1 MIKESKS
8 YKKAQYG
15 ESLLSKVTSS
25 DSEWKAFLYSGVLL
39 RWSKEERENFLDGV
53 LKGVGKESQRVVAE
67 YLLFEFSI
75 MDRYKEKA
83 RASAK
88 GINAEDVLC
97 FLEYACVRM
106 LVKRISVDGKS
117 YPEDIV
123 NSQHEHLLSTLPSL
137 IKFLIES
144 GVPFEGERSCKKQG
158 GSKSIIESMSHVFS
172 IEQHVV
178 EVLKGCYVPRHP
190 CFLLKKYDLTVEQ
203 KDNIVDG
210 CKYFLE
216 RQPVSFNKL
225 ETYRDLNYGLECAHE
240 NDEEKL
246 FSLMESSGFSK
257 YDSGMDCL
265 YFDFG
270 RGEAFNEEVQFYKV
284 GDMLRQI
291 YGSLSLKIEVDEE
304 DYSLYELVEFS
315 RKVYRLAKSHNERNK
330 SNLKAKKSG
339 FILTRGRKSLVREFS
354 LNHRTG
360 KLLDIFCVDL
370 EEGRVSDVAN
380 FPLFSANGLYY
391 LVPSHVVELCFEKVV
406 DKAVTRP
413 GVTVRFPAREKKGG
427 VFEKKIMDLFS
438 KAGHVCSSIKRNERK
453 KVPEIDVVVDFKDDF
468 LFLIEA
474 KCTIKPESRFES
486 FSFIEN
492 HLSKAVEQLSTR
504 FDFLTKRSDEA
515 EERLP
520 FCIQGKKILPIIVTN
535 HSYFTGMKLVAES
548 GVAVHCID
556 VALLEKIISCGFI
569 PCWSYVE
576 GEGRYFLRE
585 RRLKSGGDFVNALI
599 DPLRNLNGM
608 AGPTVQV
615 SEHGVAFEIFKPAQ
629 INWDNLYE
637 NNDFNQ
643 LSQI

>member
-1 MIKESKS
+1 M
-8 YKKAQYG
+8 
-15 ESLLSKVTSS
+15 
-25 DSEWKAFLYSGVLL
+25 
-39 RWSKEERENFLDGV
+39 
-53 LKGVGKESQRVVAE
+53 KGGGKESQRMVAE
-67 YLLFEFSI
+67 YLLFEFSA
-75 MDRYKEKA
+75 MDRYEEKA

-88 GINAEDVLC
+88 GISAEDVLC

-106 LVKRISVDGKS
+106 LVKHISVDGKS
-117 YPEDIV
+117 YPEDVI
-123 NSQHEHLLSTLPSL
+123 NSQHEHLLSILPSL

-158 GSKSIIESMSHVFS
+158 VSKSIIESMSHVFS

-178 EVLKGCYVPRHP
+178 EVLKGGYVPRHP
-190 CFLLKKYDLTVEQ
+190 CFLLNKYDLMVEQ
-203 KDNIVDG
+203 EDSIVDE

-216 RQPVSFNKL
+216 RQPVIFNKL
-225 ETYRDLNYGLECAHE
+225 ETYRDLNYGLEFAHE

-270 RGEAFNEEVQFYKV
+270 KGDAFNEEVHFYKV
-284 GDMLRQI
+284 SEVLRQM
-291 YGSLSLKIEVDEE
+291 YGSLNLRVEVEKE
-304 DYSLYELVEFS
+304 GYSLYELVDFS
-315 RKVYRLAKSHNERNK
+315 RKIYRLAKSCNEKNK

-360 KLLDIFCVDL
+360 RLLDIFCVDL
-370 EEGRVSDVAN
+370 EKGKVSDVAN
-380 FPLFSANGLYY
+380 LPLFSANGLYY

-438 KAGHVCSSIKRNERK
+438 KAGHVCSSVKRNERK
-453 KVPEIDVVVDFKDDF
+453 KVPEIDAIVDFKGEF

-504 FDFLTKRSDEA
+504 FDFLTKRSGEA

-520 FCIQGKKILPIIVTN
+520 FGIQGKKILPIIVTN

-556 VALLEKIISCGFI
+556 VGLLEKIVSCGFI

-576 GEGRYFLRE
+576 GEGGYFMKE

-599 DPLRNLNGM
+599 DPVSNLNGM

-615 SEHGVAFEIFKPAQ
+615 SEHGVAFEIFKPVK
-629 INWDNLYE
+629 INWDGVYDCD
-637 NNDFNQ
+637 DFNQ
-643 LSQI
+643 FAPMLSS